1 MNDHHLQKTVDEGT
15 VCVFGDEGRGDGH
28 VTCDELEDQ
37 MTPISFISQVE
48 VM

>member
-15 VCVFGDEGRGDGH
+15 VCVFRDEGTGDGH
-28 VTCDELEDQ
+28 ATCDELEDQ
-37 MTPISFISQVE
+37 MTAIGFTSQAK